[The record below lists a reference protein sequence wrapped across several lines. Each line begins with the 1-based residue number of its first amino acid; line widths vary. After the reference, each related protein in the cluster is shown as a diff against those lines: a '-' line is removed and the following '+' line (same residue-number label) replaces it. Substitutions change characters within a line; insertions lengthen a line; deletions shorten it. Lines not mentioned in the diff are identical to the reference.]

1 MLIMV
6 KSRPLGRGP
15 LDPKPGGMAE
25 WTKAPVLKTGIEQS
39 IVGSNPTPSAKLIVN
54 DEFRIIKLGIRI
66 AKYHLQLTI
75 HN

>member
-1 MLIMV
+1 
-6 KSRPLGRGP
+6 
-15 LDPKPGGMAE
+15 
-25 WTKAPVLKTGIEQS
+25 
-39 IVGSNPTPSAKLIVN
+39 VN